1 MLCTGQHRCRT
12 LSPPAARSVFKKQVL
27 FTSLLSKSLLLRQH
41 LETLLFSRVFCCLFA
56 GISVLCTGQ
65 HRCRTLSPPAARSVF
80 KKQVLFTS
88 LLSKSLLLRQHLETL
103 LFSRVFCYIFLDF
116 SIFKNLFEAFLYTV
130 CTYSKTEL
138 ESQGDDRSEHRA

>member
-1 MLCTGQHRCRT
+1 MRF
-12 LSPPAARSVFKKQVL
+12 AAVVKKFTFLFRGFPRRYAPLNDMMTTVL
-27 FTSLLSKSLLLRQH
+27 TAMTPEYLLHAPFPKLR
-41 LETLLFSRVFCCLFA
+41 F
-56 GISVLCTGQ
+56 
-65 HRCRTLSPPAARSVF
+65 
-80 KKQVLFTS
+80 FTS

-130 CTYSKTEL
+130 CAYSKTEL